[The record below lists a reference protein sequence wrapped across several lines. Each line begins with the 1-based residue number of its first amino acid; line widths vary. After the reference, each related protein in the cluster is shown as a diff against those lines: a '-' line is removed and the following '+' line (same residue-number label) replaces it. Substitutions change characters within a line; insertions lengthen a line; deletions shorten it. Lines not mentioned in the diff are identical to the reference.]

1 VRQHIDLAWLR
12 REAHHGWF
20 ESTLSA
26 IQPALNRV
34 RMHELPWLVQGHGA
48 GHARAGDISDVMVH
62 DSPRVLAN
70 SVVELRRFDALLITV
85 SIDTLAWTRRCLAA
99 LPKTPVVPI
108 IGVLDQLQSGAM
120 IDLLELG
127 MADFVRPAVCAQE
140 FRARLISAVCRT
152 PRYIPLR
159 EPARA
164 GLPRPVFIDPR
175 NPRRGDP
182 RQGHEPVDEKV
193 GEKFAVTQ
201 LVWPNIP
208 FQENKQRII
217 DLFERQYLRATLRR
231 ANGNITE
238 AARIAHKDRR
248 SFWELMR
255 RHKVAADT

>member
-12 REAHHGWF
+12 RDAHHGWF

-34 RMHELPWLVQGHGA
+34 RLHELPWLVQGHGA
-48 GHARAGDISDVMVH
+48 GHALAGDVGDVMVH
-62 DSPRVLAN
+62 DSARVLAN
-70 SVVELRRFDALLITV
+70 SVVELRRF
-85 SIDTLAWTRRCLAA
+85 
-99 LPKTPVVPI
+99 

-127 MADFVRPAVCAQE
+127 MADFVQPVVCAQE

-164 GLPRPVFIDPR
+164 GLPKSVFIDPR

-182 RQGHEPVDEKV
+182 RQGHESGDGKA